1 MIGIL
6 VSASAALL
14 VAMLLVPWLIRRQH
28 SRGVGQQI
36 RLEGPQRHFSKAG
49 TPTVGG
55 IGILLA
61 VAIGYLIAHLHVGVT
76 FSRGGILIVAV
87 TLAMGAVGLLDD
99 VAKIRHQRN
108 LGLTKLQKFSAQII
122 VALVF
127 AVLAHVWVHVPTAIT
142 FARLPE
148 FGIGLG
154 TVGWIAFATI
164 TVVGTSNAVNLT
176 DGLDGLAAGASIF
189 AFGALALLGYWMFR
203 HEHIY
208 GVGNGLDLAV
218 LSVAFVGAVAG
229 FLWWNAPPAK
239 IFMGDVGS
247 LGLGSGLAALALVMH
262 VDLLLIVLGGL
273 FVLETVSVIAQVFS
287 FRVFH
292 RRVFRMA
299 PIHHHFE
306 LKGWPETTVLIRLW
320 IVAGM
325 VTAIAIGAFY
335 ADYLA
340 LGSSAK

>member
-1 MIGIL
+1 LIGIL
-6 VSASAALL
+6 VSGGGALL
-14 VAMLLVPWLIRRQH
+14 VAVVLVPLLIRRQV

-55 IGILLA
+55 VGILVA
-61 VAIGYLIAHLHVGVT
+61 VTVGYLVAHLHLGIS
-76 FSRGGILIVAV
+76 FSRGGILVVAV
-87 TLAMGAVGLLDD
+87 TLAMGAVGLVDD

-108 LGLTKLQKFSAQII
+108 LGLTKLQKFGAQIL
-122 VALVF
+122 VALAF
-127 AVLAHVWVHVPTAIT
+127 GVLAHVWAHVPTAIT
-142 FARLPE
+142 FVRLPE

-154 TVGWIAFATI
+154 TIGWIAFAAI
-164 TVVGTSNAVNLT
+164 TVVATSNAVNLT
-176 DGLDGLAAGASIF
+176 DGLDGLASGASIF

-203 HEHIY
+203 HEQAY
-208 GVGNGLDLAV
+208 RVDNGLDLAV
-218 LSVAFVGAVAG
+218 LSIAFVGAVAG

-262 VDLLLIVLGGL
+262 LDLLLIVLGGL
-273 FVLETVSVIAQVFS
+273 FVLETVSVIVQVFS
-287 FRVFH
+287 FRVFGK
-292 RRVFRMA
+292 RVFRMA

-325 VTAIAIGAFY
+325 VTAVAIGAFY

-340 LGSSAK
+340 LGSGVK